1 MRTFR
6 SSDHPSF
13 SRPCRNPA
21 RAFRSRSAELT
32 STPTRRIR
40 SPCLRARRERPSPRR
55 TAEQRDK
62 LAALYLIELH
72 SVLCQQ
78 ATARL
83 QDIELGED
91 QSGGNGTTP
100 VIRL

>member
-1 MRTFR
+1 MRVA
-6 SSDHPSF
+6 
-13 SRPCRNPA
+13 CA
-21 RAFRSRSAELT
+21 AAEAIDLVG
-32 STPTRRIR
+32 PLGTRT
-40 SPCLRARRERPSPRR
+40 ERPRGR
-55 TAEQRDK
+55 AAEQRDE

-78 ATARL
+78 ARARL